1 MMPEVAGNSSPRY
14 SAPTMARS
22 RATCPLPLTDPRV
35 TQKQAEH
42 TPLMKQ
48 FFAAKAN
55 YPDLLLF
62 FRMGDFYELFYDDA
76 RKAARLLDIT
86 LTQRGT
92 SGGAPIPM
100 AGVPVHAYEGYLA
113 RLVAL
118 GESVAICE
126 QIGDPALAKGLVE
139 RKVVRIVTPGTVT
152 DEALL
157 DERRDTLL
165 MAVSRS
171 RNGYGLAWADLAGG
185 RFLVNEVE
193 TDDALEAELARLE
206 PAELLVPDEEDW
218 PEFLRQRSGVR
229 RRAPWLFDPDSGRRQ
244 LLAFFKLHDL
254 SGFGID
260 DKPRATAAA
269 GALLGYVEETQK
281 QRLPHLTAIAM
292 ETASEAI
299 AMNAATRRHLEL
311 DTRVDGDTRNT
322 LLGVLDST
330 VSPMGGRLLRR
341 WLHRPLRLREVL
353 QQRHHA
359 VATLIDHGV
368 DADLRESF
376 RALGDIERI
385 LTRMALRSA
394 RPRDFSTL
402 RDGLGMLPAIRAVLA
417 PSTAGATPP
426 RPSPAGAREG
436 ALDSPPPTL
445 PDAGTLAPPLA
456 PAGGGREGV
465 TSARSQAS
473 ALQGTLDSP
482 RLQTLCAELGSHA
495 EISALLA
502 SAIAEQPPLKLSDG
516 GVIAEGFDAELDE
529 LRRLSTNADQF
540 LIDLEAREREA
551 SGIATLKVGYNRVHG
566 YYIEISKGQ
575 SDKAPV
581 HYTRRQTLTNAERYI
596 TEELKSFEDKV
607 LSARERSLSR
617 EKLLYEGL
625 LDSIGQHLEPL
636 KRCAAA
642 LSELDVL
649 ACFAER
655 AQALDWAQPEL
666 ETAPC
671 LRIERG
677 RHPVVEAVREAA
689 FEPNDLDLHPQRRML
704 VITGPN
710 MGGKSTYMRQNA
722 LIVLLAHIGSFVPA
736 ARAVIGPID
745 RILTRIGAGD
755 DLAKGQSTF
764 MVEMAETSYILHH
777 ASAHSLVLMDEIGR
791 GTSTYDGLA
800 LADAVAR
807 HLAHVNRCYTLFAT
821 HYFELTALADESVE
835 GGPSGI
841 ANVHLDAVEHGES
854 LVFMHAVKDGPA
866 NRSFGLQVA
875 ALAGLPRATVAQAR
889 RRLAELEQRGGDS
902 HAAQMAPQALDA
914 PQQFGLFAA
923 PNSAALDALQAID
936 PDELTPKQALEALY
950 RMKSLL

>member
-1 MMPEVAGNSSPRY
+1 MHTTDSTN
-14 SAPTMARS
+14 ARP
-22 RATCPLPLTDPRV
+22 A
-35 TQKQAEH
+35 KGGAEH

-48 FFAAKAN
+48 FFAAKSE

-86 LTQRGT
+86 LTQRGS

-126 QIGDPALAKGLVE
+126 QIGDPAASKGLVE

-165 MAVSRS
+165 MAVA
-171 RNGYGLAWADLAGG
+171 RNRQGYGLAWADLAGG

-218 PEFLRQRSGVR
+218 PGFLRQRSGVR
-229 RRAPWLFDPDSGRRQ
+229 RRAPWLFDADSGRRQ

-281 QRLPHLTAIAM
+281 QRLPHLTAIAT
-292 ETASEAI
+292 ETAGEAI

-322 LLGVLDST
+322 LLGVLDTT
-330 VSPMGGRLLRR
+330 VTPMGGRLLRR
-341 WLHRPLRLREVL
+341 WLHRPLRMREVL
-353 QQRHHA
+353 MQRHHA
-359 VATLIDHGV
+359 VATLIDRG
-368 DADLRESF
+368 ADTELRESF

-385 LTRMALRSA
+385 LTRIALRSA

-402 RDGLGMLPAIRAVLA
+402 RDGLAMLPSVANVLA
-417 PSTAGATPP
+417 P
-426 RPSPAGAREG
+426 
-436 ALDSPPPTL
+436 
-445 PDAGTLAPPLA
+445 
-456 PAGGGREGV
+456 
-465 TSARSQAS
+465 
-473 ALQGTLDSP
+473 LDSP
-482 RLQTLCAELGSHA
+482 RLAALRAELGSH
-495 EISALLA
+495 EDSARLLA

-516 GVIAEGFDAELDE
+516 GVIAEGFDVELDE
-529 LRRLSTNADQF
+529 MRRLSTHADQF

-551 SGIATLKVGYNRVHG
+551 SGIPTLKVGYNRVHG

-575 SDKAPV
+575 ADKAPV

-596 TEELKSFEDKV
+596 TEELKGFEDKV
-607 LSARERSLSR
+607 LSARERSLTR
-617 EKLLYEGL
+617 EKLLYEQL
-625 LDSIGQHLEPL
+625 LDSLGKVLEPL

-649 ACFAER
+649 AAFAER
-655 AQALDWAQPEL
+655 AQALDWSQPEL

-671 LRIERG
+671 LKIERG
-677 RHPVVEAVREAA
+677 RHPVVEAVREQP
-689 FEPNDLDLHPQRRML
+689 FEPNDLDLHPDRRML

-736 ARAVIGPID
+736 SRAVIGPID

-777 ASAHSLVLMDEIGR
+777 ATSQSLVLMDEIGR

-807 HLAHVNRCYTLFAT
+807 HLAYQNRCYTLFAT
-821 HYFELTALADESVE
+821 HYFELTALADESFE

-875 ALAGLPRATVAQAR
+875 ALAGLPKTTVAQAR

-902 HAAQMAPQALDA
+902 HAASVAPQALDA
-914 PQQFGLFAA
+914 PQQFGLFAQA
-923 PNSAALDALQAID
+923 SSAAQEALAAIE

-950 RMKSLL
+950 RLKSLL

>member
-1 MMPEVAGNSSPRY
+1 
-14 SAPTMARS
+14 
-22 RATCPLPLTDPRV
+22 
-35 TQKQAEH
+35 
-42 TPLMKQ
+42 MKQ
-48 FFAAKAN
+48 FFAAKSE

-86 LTQRGT
+86 LTQRGS

-139 RKVVRIVTPGTVT
+139 RKVVRVVTPGTVT

-165 MAVSRS
+165 MAIA
-171 RNGYGLAWADLAGG
+171 RNKHGYGLAWADLAGG
-185 RFLVNEVE
+185 RFLVNEVDSE
-193 TDDALEAELARLE
+193 DALEAELARLE
-206 PAELLVPDEEDW
+206 PAELLVPDEDQW
-218 PEFLRQRSGVR
+218 PEFLRERRGVR
-229 RRAPWLFDPDSGRRQ
+229 RRAPWLFDADSGRRQ
-244 LLAFFKLHDL
+244 LLNFFQLHDL

-292 ETASEAI
+292 ETAAEAI

-330 VSPMGGRLLRR
+330 VTPMGGRLLRR

-353 QQRHHA
+353 VQRHHA
-359 VATLIDHGV
+359 VGTLIDRGA
-368 DADLRESF
+368 DSDLRDAF

-385 LTRMALRSA
+385 LTRVALRSA

-402 RDGLGMLPAIRAVLA
+402 RDGLGLLPAVRTIL
-417 PSTAGATPP
+417 TP
-426 RPSPAGAREG
+426 
-436 ALDSPPPTL
+436 
-445 PDAGTLAPPLA
+445 
-456 PAGGGREGV
+456 
-465 TSARSQAS
+465 
-473 ALQGTLDSP
+473 LDSP
-482 RLQTLCAELGSHA
+482 RLAALAAELGQHD
-495 EISALLA
+495 EIAHLLA

-516 GVIAEGFDAELDE
+516 GVIAADYDAELDE
-529 LRRLSTNADQF
+529 LRRLSTHADQF
-540 LIDLEAREREA
+540 LIDLEARERA
-551 SGIATLKVGYNRVHG
+551 SSGIATLKVGYNRVHG

-575 SDKAPV
+575 ADKAPV

-596 TEELKSFEDKV
+596 TEELKNFEDKV
-607 LSARERSLSR
+607 LSARERALSR
-617 EKLLYEGL
+617 EKLLYEAL
-625 LDSIGQHLEPL
+625 LDTLGDRLEPL
-636 KRCAAA
+636 KRAAAA

-649 ACFAER
+649 AGFAER

-666 ETAPC
+666 DTAPC

-677 RHPVVEAVREAA
+677 RHPVVEAVREQP

-722 LIVLLAHIGSFVPA
+722 LIVLLAHIGSYVPA
-736 ARAVIGPID
+736 TRAVIGPID

-755 DLAKGQSTF
+755 DLARGQSTF

-777 ASAHSLVLMDEIGR
+777 ASAQSLVLMDEIGR

-807 HLAHVNRCYTLFAT
+807 HLAHHNRCYTLFAT

-835 GGPSGI
+835 GGASGI
-841 ANVHLDAVEHGES
+841 ANVHLDAVEHGDK

-875 ALAGLPRATVAQAR
+875 ALAGLPKSTVAQAR
-889 RRLAELEQRGGDS
+889 RRLAELEQRGGES
-902 HAAQMAPQALDA
+902 HASQMAPQALDA

-923 PNSAALDALQAID
+923 APSAAQDALAALD

-950 RMKSLL
+950 RLKSLL